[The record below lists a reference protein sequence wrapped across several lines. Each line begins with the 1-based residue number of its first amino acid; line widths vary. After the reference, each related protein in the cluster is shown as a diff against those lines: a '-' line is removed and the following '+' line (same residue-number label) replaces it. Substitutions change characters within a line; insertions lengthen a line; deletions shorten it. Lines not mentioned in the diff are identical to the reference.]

1 MDSACRNLAM
11 LRFEASSHAL
21 TSAFNSY
28 QRVIRTISGEC
39 SGVMAVLNEASNLF
53 TQLKVCLDPVR
64 LLRLAHLAV

>member
-1 MDSACRNLAM
+1 MQKLGNAEIRSQFSCVDV
-11 LRFEASSHAL
+11 RFQ
-21 TSAFNSY
+21 SY